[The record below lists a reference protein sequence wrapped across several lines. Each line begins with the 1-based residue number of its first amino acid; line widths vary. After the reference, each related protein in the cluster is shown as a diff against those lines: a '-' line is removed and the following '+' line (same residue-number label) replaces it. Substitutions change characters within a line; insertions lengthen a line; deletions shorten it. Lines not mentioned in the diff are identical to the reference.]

1 MIADDLLPLARPI
14 DQLHPLPGN
23 PRIGNVEAVMRS
35 YNTFGQRK
43 PIVARRD
50 GTVIA
55 GNHQLEAAKRLG
67 WTEIAVVYVDDDDTT
82 AQAFALA
89 DNRTAELGTY
99 DNEALA
105 AMLQAVSI
113 DAELLE
119 ATAYTIDDVKDLLA
133 EIEPL
138 PPMIGDTD
146 EIPDTA
152 PAKTVKGDVWI
163 LGNHRLMCGD
173 STVPTDMDR
182 LMGKD
187 KANLVWTDPPYG
199 VAYVGKTADAMT
211 IENDDMDVKELEQ
224 FLLASLGNTLTHTK
238 PGAVWYVAA
247 PSGVPSLA
255 FSTVLHA
262 LKVWRHTLVWV
273 KDTFVMGRADYHYRH
288 EIMYYGWTE
297 GAAHQAP
304 PDRKQDTVWEI
315 TRPKANRE
323 HPTMKPIELIVKSI
337 NNSSNKGDLV
347 VDPFG
352 GSGSTLIAC
361 QETGR
366 IARLMELDEHYCDVI
381 CKRFQQ
387 VTGVMPIS
395 EATGQEHDFLTE

>member
-67 WTEIAVVYVDDDDTT
+67 WTQIAVVYVDDDDTT

-119 ATAYTIDDVKDLLA
+119 ATAYTMDDVNDLLA

-146 EIPDTA
+146 QIPDTA

-173 STVPTDMDR
+173 STIPTDMDR

>member
-1 MIADDLLPLARPI
+1 MIADDLKALAQPI
-14 DQLHPLPGN
+14 ESLKSLPGN
-23 PRIGNVEAVMRS
+23 PRRGNVEAVMRS
-35 YNTFGQRK
+35 YQAFGQRK
-43 PIVARRD
+43 PVVARRD

-67 WTEIAVVYVDDDDTT
+67 WPELAVVFVDDDDTT

-89 DNRTAELGTY
+89 DNRTADLGDY
-99 DNEALA
+99 DQVALME
-105 AMLQAVSI
+105 MLQAVSI
-113 DAELLE
+113 NPELLE
-119 ATAYTIDDVKDLLA
+119 ATAYSAEDLKELVKSL
-133 EIEPL
+133 EPI
-138 PPMIGDTD
+138 PPMGDT
-146 EIPDTA
+146 ESVPEQA
-152 PAKTVKGDVWI
+152 PAKTVKGDIWI
-163 LGNHRLMCGD
+163 LGNHRLVCGD
-173 STVPTDMDR
+173 STMPTDMQK
-182 LMGKD
+182 LMGKE

-211 IENDDMDVKELEQ
+211 IENDDMDVKELEN

-297 GAAHQAP
+297 GAAHQTP

-337 NNSSNKGDLV
+337 ENSSNKGDLV
-347 VDPFG
+347 IDPFG

-361 QETGR
+361 QQTGR
-366 IARLMELDEHYCDVI
+366 LARLVELDEHYCDVI

-387 VTGVMPIS
+387 VTGIKPIA
-395 EATGQEHDFLTE
+395 EATGQEHDFITED